1 MNKKY
6 IAAIAVILGV
16 SSASQIY
23 GAELVHRYSFPA
35 NSVWS
40 PDGYYI
46 LEDSVGDA
54 DGRTYGS
61 AYCSDIYDEFGNV
74 MGSGLCLDGKGNTR
88 SFTEGSFA
96 ALPAN
101 LISEY
106 ASYSVETWITGYG
119 TNNWQR
125 VFDFGSC
132 GINEDGTI
140 GDGKEY
146 HTLIWRNNDGNMR
159 ADQRCEG
166 VSDGQIGAGAALPVN
181 EERTSASWSVWRPWW
196 KEHWVWHSGSEEG
209 TGRWEDEGWW
219 EFELNSYSA
228 GLTASMAVTP
238 DEKAPTASG
247 KTLKSGYGFQER
259 VETHVSTTQSSAVIP
274 AQNAVSYF
282 PEFGYER
289 YWRLLEQMSTGYDM
303 AHEFQENGYSTYNR
317 RTHFTPIWYPDGS
330 YTVYTRLLDCW
341 TPAGMLSMNLTDSL
355 MIDGNLWSDWHIA
368 PQNPDS

>member
-74 MGSGLCLDGKGNTR
+74 IGSGLCLDGKGNTR

-159 ADQRCEG
+159 ADQRC
-166 VSDGQIGAGAALPVN
+166 
-181 EERTSASWSVWRPWW
+181 
-196 KEHWVWHSGSEEG
+196 
-209 TGRWEDEGWW
+209 
-219 EFELNSYSA
+219 
-228 GLTASMAVTP
+228 
-238 DEKAPTASG
+238 
-247 KTLKSGYGFQER
+247 
-259 VETHVSTTQSSAVIP
+259 
-274 AQNAVSYF
+274 
-282 PEFGYER
+282 
-289 YWRLLEQMSTGYDM
+289 
-303 AHEFQENGYSTYNR
+303 
-317 RTHFTPIWYPDGS
+317 
-330 YTVYTRLLDCW
+330 
-341 TPAGMLSMNLTDSL
+341 
-355 MIDGNLWSDWHIA
+355 
-368 PQNPDS
+368 